1 MQKKSGLFC
10 IFLQMA
16 VQLGQQVVVTYCKV
30 ISQYTVKIAPAKYI
44 LVPHSIFVYRIN
56 KLAKLRKIAIFK
68 LCYLIPS
75 DDRIATIW

>member
-1 MQKKSGLFC
+1 MQKKTGLFC

-16 VQLGQQVVVTYCKV
+16 VQLSQQVVVTHRKV

-56 KLAKLRKIAIFK
+56 KLAKLVARAGLSK
-68 LCYLIPS
+68 
-75 DDRIATIW
+75 